1 METLHKI
8 NFLSS
13 LFHICTSTKN
23 LFYLISEQERVN
35 QERGYQLLS
44 LSLSFHV
51 ITFSVSS
58 WLLKR
63 GNINKN
69 KYDRR
74 PWSFTFL
81 KTPVLSFCVQSK
93 LVQMETR
100 ASQNCQ
106 CLPLV
111 IDLICLPTL
120 ALSLTELPCTV
131 NLLKFY
137 AHGALG
143 MLAYK

>member
-81 KTPVLSFCVQSK
+81 KTPVLSFC
-93 LVQMETR
+93 
-100 ASQNCQ
+100 ASSDDWSSFWRVAN
-106 CLPLV
+106 LRWASASFS
-111 IDLICLPTL
+111 IRNKT
-120 ALSLTELPCTV
+120 ALSDQDKKTRKSSHW
-131 NLLKFY
+131 LLNFY
-137 AHGALG
+137 
-143 MLAYK
+143 